1 MRKNKL
7 AYGDIK
13 MNTINRK
20 SKIKSLIIALLI
32 PQIIGG
38 LAAIISSSSMKEQY
52 AVLAQPPGAP
62 PAFIFA
68 IIWPTLYLLMG
79 IASWLVWQQDTMN
92 SRSALKLYAI
102 QLFVNFCW
110 PIAFFNLQWR
120 LFAFFWLL
128 ALIVLIF
135 ITLQKFKN
143 ISPAAGWLMLPYLL
157 WSMYAAYLNLG
168 LYLLN
173 R

>member
-1 MRKNKL
+1 MNKSNL
-7 AYGDIK
+7 
-13 MNTINRK
+13 K

-32 PQIIGG
+32 PQIVGG
-38 LAAIISSSSMKEQY
+38 LAAILSGSAMKAQY

-62 PAFIFA
+62 PAFAFA

-79 IASWLVWQQDTMN
+79 IASWLVWQQNTPE
-92 SRSALKLYAI
+92 SSSALKLYAV

-128 ALIVLIF
+128 ALIVLIL
-135 ITLQKFKN
+135 ITLQKFKK
-143 ISPAAGWLMLPYLL
+143 IRPAAGWLLLPYLL
-157 WSMYAAYLNLG
+157 WSVYAAYLNLG